1 MYDDE
6 KPKRDQDALR
16 VALAR
21 DKSYTTS
28 AIITLIAYWV
38 MWLPGLILNVIF
50 LREARANERIAG
62 HSLPGVGCLRWL
74 LILNLVWLLVLCALV
89 VSFGLTGAVA
99 VAN

>member
-6 KPKRDQDALR
+6 KPKYDQDELR

-28 AIITLIAYWV
+28 AFITLVAYWLA
-38 MWLPGLILNVIF
+38 WLPGLVLNVVW

-74 LILNLVWLLVLCALV
+74 LIWNVIWALVLCALLG
-89 VSFGLTGAVA
+89 GLGALGIATTG
-99 VAN
+99 